1 MKSGTGIVVA
11 ACLMALA
18 LVALG
23 CSGASTVTQPGV
35 TVIQPGVAVTIT
47 VTGGVTTVPA
57 ATVTLPGKVTTIP
70 AVTVTIPPVVIT
82 STPIPEGVDLLPNT
96 PIQITTHMAA
106 LADALK
112 GQCLQCHG
120 PGAYNQYPLPPSWD
134 GASYNSTTHNGVYNV
149 ISGSIQDHS
158 NRGADVCLT
167 CHVVVR

>member
-1 MKSGTGIVVA
+1 MKRGTGIVVV

-23 CSGASTVTQPGV
+23 CSSTSTVTQPGV
-35 TVIQPGVAVTIT
+35 TVIQPGAAVTVTI
-47 VTGGVTTVPA
+47 TGGVTTVPA

-96 PIQITTHMAA
+96 PANITTHMAG
-106 LADALK
+106 LIDALK

-120 PGAYNQYPLPPSWD
+120 PGSYNQYPLPPSWD
-134 GASYNSTTHNGVYNV
+134 GSNYGSQINTGVYNI

-158 NRGADVCLT
+158 NRDATVCLT